1 MDLDDLIRHGA
12 MIIIS
17 AGDLRQLL
25 EDEMQKTEG
34 EQESSEHTSVPPKL
48 KELLEKTTLSFNTR
62 NRALESLYSSDIR
75 TIGQLVRLSRSDV
88 LKCRN
93 IGVSK
98 LRTIEETLEEM
109 GLELGMNLD
118 DYDYEDNTANGR

>member
-17 AGDLRQLL
+17 AGNLRQLL

-34 EQESSEHTSVPPKL
+34 EQKSSEHTSVPPKL

-98 LRTIEETLEEM
+98 LRTIEETLEKM